1 MEVTNVYIS
10 NINIFRPPLTDLC
23 YVTGKRGNV
32 DINNSPQ
39 GLNLEAPKSIHAWG
53 ELLKSS
59 FPLFPVTVICTMII
73 VTRPC
78 Y

>member
-53 ELLKSS
+53 EL
-59 FPLFPVTVICTMII
+59 F
-73 VTRPC
+73 
-78 Y
+78 

>member
-1 MEVTNVYIS
+1 MYRFLTSIYLD
-10 NINIFRPPLTDLC
+10 PPLTDLC

-39 GLNLEAPKSIHAWG
+39 GLNLEVPKSIHAWG
-53 ELLKSS
+53 ELFKST
-59 FPLFPVTVICTMII
+59 FPLFPVTIICTMII
-73 VTRPC
+73 VTRSC